1 MDLKNQ
7 VAQVI
12 KSSIETELTL
22 EQIQNLLEVPKHEGH
37 GDIAFPCFIFA
48 KELRK
53 APQAIAQEIAP
64 QIEGEIVDRVEAVG
78 PYINF
83 FLNQTL
89 VTQAILTEIYEAG
102 NRFGELAIGHG
113 ENITIDMSSPN
124 IAKPMSMGHLRSTV
138 IGNAIANITTKV
150 GFNPVRINHL
160 GDWGTQFGKLIVGYK
175 KWGSEEAV
183 LENPIQELLKYY
195 VQFHAEAE
203 DDESLEDEGRLWFKN

>member
-22 EQIQNLLEVPKHEGH
+22 EQIQNLLEVQKHEGH

-53 APQAIAQEIAP
+53 APQAIA
-64 QIEGEIVDRVEAVG
+64 
-78 PYINF
+78 Y
-83 FLNQTL
+83 
-89 VTQAILTEIYEAG
+89 
-102 NRFGELAIGHG
+102 G

-183 LENPIQELLKYY
+183 RENPIQELLKYY
-195 VQFHAEAE
+195 VQFHEEAE
-203 DDESLEDEGRLWFKN
+203 NDESLEDEGRLWFKKLEDGDPEAYALWKWFKDESLKE